1 MPRAA
6 PPAGL
11 DKFSRYRAGRK
22 AQGMK
27 LLWIWVARPVFARF
41 S

>member
-11 DKFSRYRAGRK
+11 DQFSRYRAGRK

-27 LLWIWVARPVFARF
+27 LLRIWVA
-41 S
+41 